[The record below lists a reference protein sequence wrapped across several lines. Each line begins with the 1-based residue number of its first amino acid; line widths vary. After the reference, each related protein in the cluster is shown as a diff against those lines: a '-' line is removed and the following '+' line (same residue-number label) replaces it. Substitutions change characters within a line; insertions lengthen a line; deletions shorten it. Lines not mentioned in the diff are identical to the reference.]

1 MWNTG
6 RVRARRLERG
16 YPFRYPTHLLFS
28 LEGDSLLI
36 GPDPVVE
43 RPAAI
48 EEARSPRVG
57 RILLLVTEDWFVLSH
72 FQPLIAVLREIAR
85 EVVVVTRSSGRTG
98 EIEALGARVVEFDY
112 RRPSRNPVRIALS
125 AWVLARIL
133 EAENPDAVH
142 LVAMKPMVLGAIA
155 LRLVAVEHAIL
166 HMTGLG
172 LLAVATSPL
181 MRLYRRA
188 ALRLIASLLRKPSS
202 YLLVENPDN
211 LAALRAA
218 GASPGARFAML
229 GGAGVDPEA
238 FSALPPPENAVPIAA
253 YVGRMIRAKGIDT
266 LMAAFDRLAGRN
278 EKLELELCGESDAG
292 TPDAIEP
299 DTLKTW
305 CELSGTRWQGH
316 VADIREVWR
325 RADIFVLPSCG
336 EGMPRALLEAAACA
350 RPLVVTNVSG
360 CRHFVRDGVE
370 GFVVPPDDPVALAD
384 ALQVLARDPELRQ
397 RMGEAARLRLLHGFT
412 EAQVKQSLRAAY
424 QSLLGPDRRS

>member
-1 MWNTG
+1 LFTSPEP
-6 RVRARRLERG
+6 VLER
-16 YPFRYPTHLLFS
+16 PT
-28 LEGDSLLI
+28 
-36 GPDPVVE
+36 
-43 RPAAI
+43 AI
-48 EEARSPRVG
+48 EEVRAPLVG

-72 FQPLIAVLREIAR
+72 FQPLIAVLREVAR
-85 EVVVVTRSSGRTG
+85 EVVVVTRSSGRTA
-98 EIEALGARVVEFDY
+98 EIEALGARVIAFDY
-112 RRPSRNPVRIALS
+112 RRPSRNPVRAALS

-155 LRLVAVEHAIL
+155 LKLVPVRHAVL

-172 LLAVATSPL
+172 LLAVSTSPL
-181 MRLYRRA
+181 MRLYRA
-188 ALRLIASLLRKPSS
+188 ATLRLIGALLRQPTS

-218 GASPGARFAML
+218 GASPGARFALL
-229 GGAGVDPEA
+229 GGAGVDPAA
-238 FSALPPPENAVPIAA
+238 FPALPPPENAVPVAA
-253 YVGRMIRAKGIDT
+253 FVGRMIRAKGLDV

-292 TPDAIEP
+292 TPDAIAP
-299 DTLKTW
+299 DALEAW
-305 CELSGTRWQGH
+305 CALSGTRRLGH
-316 VADIREVWR
+316 VSDIREVWR
-325 RADIFVLPSCG
+325 RADIFVLPSRG

-350 RPLVVTNVSG
+350 RPLVVTNVPG

-384 ALQVLARDPELRQ
+384 ALQCLARDPDLRK

-412 EAQVKQSLRAAY
+412 EAHVKQSLRAAY
-424 QSLLGPDRRS
+424 QSLLGPPPRSR